1 VEGDAEAMTPL
12 GRSGGTVPER
22 YRVLEHTADVMIEA
36 AGRDL
41 AECFANAAYALFDQM
56 VDASTVEDK
65 EQVSFEVESDDLEAL
80 FYNFLSEFLY
90 LHDARRLVFS
100 RFDVVLEAEKAICI
114 AGGERYDPARH
125 GGRRDVKAITY
136 HMLEVDPS
144 APRVRVL
151 FDI

>member
-1 VEGDAEAMTPL
+1 MDL
-12 GRSGGTVPER
+12 GECRTKGR
-22 YRVLEHTADVMIEA
+22 YCVIDHTADIMIEA
-36 AGRDL
+36 TGKDL

-56 VDASTVEDK
+56 VDASNIEVK
-65 EQVSFEVESDDLEAL
+65 EHVSFEVESDDLEAL

-100 RFDVVLEAEKAICI
+100 SFDVVLEVGKAICV
-114 AGGERYDPARH
+114 AGGERYDPERH

-136 HMLEVDPS
+136 HMLEVDPKI
-144 APRVRVL
+144 PKVRVL